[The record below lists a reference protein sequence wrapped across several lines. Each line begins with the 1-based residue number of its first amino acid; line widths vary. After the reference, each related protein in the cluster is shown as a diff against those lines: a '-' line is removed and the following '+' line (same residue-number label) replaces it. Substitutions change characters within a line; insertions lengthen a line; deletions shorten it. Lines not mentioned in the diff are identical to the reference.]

1 MDRYFRV
8 QNRQKYK
15 DFRDQADKSTTSTL
29 QLNRSVFVSQA
40 VFLARHDIN
49 KKTAISNLAC
59 MIMKKIIL
67 FDNIFL
73 IFKFLFNRLLNSLEL
88 EQFYSSSKK
97 FFFRI

>member
-15 DFRDQADKSTTSTL
+15 GFRDQADKSTTSTL

-49 KKTAISNLAC
+49 EKTAISNLAC
-59 MIMKKIIL
+59 HDHEKNNS
-67 FDNIFL
+67 FRQYF
-73 IFKFLFNRLLNSLEL
+73 FNL
-88 EQFYSSSKK
+88 
-97 FFFRI
+97 